1 MSSKLYS
8 ARDFIHVQY
17 CDVMRFTV
25 LHKRHLKVSQSV
37 PFIMHCKTVTIL
49 LTIRVRRHFV
59 MSITKNHEP
68 HYVTVL
74 DNPRINGRV
83 LRRLPLRS
91 LLLYK
96 VHPPFSSFFSLV
108 ADRHQKM
115 EERALFPFLSLVC
128 CCNRLQH
135 TSWAF

>member
-1 MSSKLYS
+1 
-8 ARDFIHVQY
+8 
-17 CDVMRFTV
+17 MRFTV
-25 LHKRHLKVSQSV
+25 LHKRHHKVSQTV
-37 PFIMHCKTVTIL
+37 PFFMHCKTVTIL

-74 DNPRINGRV
+74 DNPRIDGRV

-96 VHPPFSSFFSLV
+96 VHPPFSSFFRLWPIVTKRWKRERYCWCV
-108 ADRHQKM
+108 AATAYNTPRGHFSSKFFSSNT
-115 EERALFPFLSLVC
+115 ATTVK
-128 CCNRLQH
+128 
-135 TSWAF
+135 

>member
-1 MSSKLYS
+1 
-8 ARDFIHVQY
+8 
-17 CDVMRFTV
+17 MRFTV
-25 LHKRHLKVSQSV
+25 LHKRHHKVSQTV
-37 PFIMHCKTVTIL
+37 PFFMHCKTVTIL

-74 DNPRINGRV
+74 DNPRIDGRF

-96 VHPPFSSFFSLV
+96 VHPPFWSFFRLWPIVTKRWKRERYSKSGVLLQPPTTHLV
-108 ADRHQKM
+108 GILAANSSRVTQ
-115 EERALFPFLSLVC
+115 P
-128 CCNRLQH
+128 LQ
-135 TSWAF
+135 